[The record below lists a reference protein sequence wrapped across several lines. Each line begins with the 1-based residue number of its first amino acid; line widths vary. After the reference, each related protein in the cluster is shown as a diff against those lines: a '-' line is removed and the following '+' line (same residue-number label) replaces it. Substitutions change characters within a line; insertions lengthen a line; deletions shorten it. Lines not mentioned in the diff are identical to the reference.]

1 MRKILLRNEHET
13 SHKFVAVLQVDVK
26 IIKNLKSTSV
36 MSLH

>member
-1 MRKILLRNEHET
+1 MKKILLRNEHET